1 MRRGLLTGAGAY
13 LIWGLFPLYW
23 PLLEPAGATE
33 ILAHRMVWSLVVM
46 LGVLT
51 VVRGWAA
58 LARATWRTWALVAAG
73 AVLVSVNWGVYIYA
87 VNHGQ
92 VLEAALGYFIN
103 PLVTVTLGVLI
114 LSEKLSRRQWAA
126 VGLGLAAVVVIAAN
140 STRFPW
146 VSLVLAGSFAAYGLV
161 KKVIRLPPT
170 ASLTAE
176 GLVQFLPAVV
186 FLILLHSGGRDTL
199 TGHGAAHVVLLATAG
214 VVTVVPLLA
223 FAAAARALP
232 LSTLGLLQ
240 YMTPVTQFLL
250 GVLWAHEHM
259 PTARWIGFGFVW
271 VALVVLSFDGVAT
284 SRRSVRARHHEMAQ

>member
-1 MRRGLLTGAGAY
+1 MRRGLLTGTAAY

-46 LGVLT
+46 LVLLT
-51 VVRGWAA
+51 VVRGWPA
-58 LARATWRTWALVAAG
+58 LVSAPGRTWALVAAG
-73 AVLVSVNWGVYIYA
+73 AVLVSINWGVYIYA
-87 VNHGQ
+87 VNHDQ
-92 VLEAALGYFIN
+92 VVEAALGYFIN
-103 PLVTVTLGVLI
+103 PLVTVSIGVLV
-114 LSEKLSRRQWAA
+114 LAERLRTRQWIA
-126 VGLGLAAVVVIAAN
+126 VSLGLAAVVVIAVN
-140 STRFPW
+140 SARFPW
-146 VSLVLAGSFAAYGLV
+146 VSLVLAGSFASYGVV

-186 FLILLHSGGRDTL
+186 FLTVLHTSGRDTL
-199 TGHGAAHVVLLATAG
+199 TGHGSGHVLLLGLSG
-214 VVTVVPLLA
+214 VVTVIPLLA

-232 LSTLGLLQ
+232 LSTMGLLQ
-240 YMTPVTQFLL
+240 FLTPVTQFLL

-271 VALVVLSFDGVAT
+271 VALILLSIDALAAA
-284 SRRSVRARHHEMAQ
+284 RRSVGAGDHEMAQ